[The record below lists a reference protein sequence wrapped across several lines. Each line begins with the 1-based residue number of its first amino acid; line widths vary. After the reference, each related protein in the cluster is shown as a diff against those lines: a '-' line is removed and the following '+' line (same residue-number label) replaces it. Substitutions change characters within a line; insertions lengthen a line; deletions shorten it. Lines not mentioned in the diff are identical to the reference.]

1 MDKRALIFLSLVSF
15 LTTYSIGEKNSIK
28 LEDSVVSTENF
39 ETTVRDTPSNVS
51 IVTSN
56 EIQESGAKDLVDV
69 LRTVPGVK
77 VTRYAGTIKFDI
89 RGLNSMY
96 SDRNSLITLDG
107 IPVSASQI
115 SNLPLSMI
123 ERIEV
128 IPGGGNILY
137 GDKAIGGVV
146 NVLTK
151 NVENKKNYGTVFSEY
166 GSYNN
171 RKLGFS
177 YGTKITNKF
186 LAEIGYI
193 KNDNN
198 GWRDHEDFR
207 NSSLN
212 FKGKYLLKNGDI
224 EYKYTYNEDKN
235 LAGVAIPRY
244 ISENDRKNPGK
255 ISGSKYRS
263 NDNYLKYTKQL
274 SDKTE
279 VLLFGNY
286 YERENDNYNR
296 ENGSKYYGTFK
307 RDGDDERKYLKAQL
321 KHNYF
326 DENYFIFGM
335 DYLDEAFKPYSVGKS
350 YSSSVSGLNSSG
362 NVVTAGK
369 NIETGDSTKEN
380 IGLFLT
386 NRYQYEKVQLRQGI
400 RYDKAKYDFYWRNG
414 KLNSWEKIGTRDNAE
429 YENLSYEL
437 SANYL
442 YSETGSTYVSYNRAF
457 RTPTASEMRYTKN
470 SEKLDSQI
478 QDTVEVGV
486 KDFLNDTYISTSAFY
501 KKTYD
506 EIYSA
511 IPPEF
516 SGMVNYNIGT
526 TERVGFEGVIEHYIE
541 KLTLKSSVT
550 YIKAKITDGQYS
562 GSEIPS
568 VPNWK
573 LTAGLKYDLTE
584 KISISGDVLYYSS
597 SYDLDDLSNEREKN
611 SGEYV
616 TVDLS
621 AYYKLTTDFM
631 LTARIENLFDEKYD
645 EYAGFWDDTYE
656 NGQSIERRQYY
667 PAIGRTITIGAT
679 YTF

>member
-1 MDKRALIFLSLVSF
+1 MNKRALIFLYLVSF
-15 LTTYSIGEKNSIK
+15 LVTHSSEGKKSIK
-28 LEDSVVSTENF
+28 LEESVISTENF
-39 ETTVRDTPSNVS
+39 ETTVRDTASNIS
-51 IVTSN
+51 IVTSD
-56 EIQESGAKDLVDV
+56 EIQESGSKDLVDV
-69 LRTVPGVK
+69 LRGVPGVR

-107 IPVSASQI
+107 VPVSTNQI

-123 ERIEV
+123 ERVEV

-137 GDKAIGGVV
+137 GDKAIGGVI

-151 NVENKKNYGTVFSEY
+151 NIIDKKNYGTVFAEY

-171 RKLGFS
+171 RKIGFN
-177 YGTKITNKF
+177 YGTKITDRF
-186 LAEIGYI
+186 LAEVGYI

-207 NSSLN
+207 NDSLN
-212 FKGKYLLKNGDI
+212 LKWKYLLENGDI
-224 EYKYTYNEDKN
+224 EYKYTYSEDKN
-235 LAGVAIPRY
+235 IIGVAVPRY
-244 ISENDRKNPGK
+244 VSENDRKDPGK

-263 NDNYLKYTKQL
+263 YDNYLKYKKQL
-274 SDKTE
+274 SETTDI
-279 VLLFGNY
+279 LLFGNY
-286 YERENDNYNR
+286 YERKNDNYSR
-296 ENGSKYYGTFK
+296 KKGSNYSGIFK

-321 KHNYF
+321 KHKYL
-326 DENYFIFGM
+326 DENYIIVGV

-350 YSSSVSGLNSSG
+350 YNPSVSGFDSDSKQI
-362 NVVTAGK
+362 TAGK
-369 NIETGDSTKEN
+369 FIETGDSTKEN

-386 NRYQYEKVQLRQGI
+386 NKYQYEELQLSQGI
-400 RYDKAKYDFYWRNG
+400 RYDKSKYDFYWRNG
-414 KLNSWEKIGTRDNAE
+414 KLNSWEKIGTRDSAE

-442 YSETGSTYVSYNRAF
+442 YSETGSTYISYNRAF
-457 RTPTASEMRYTKN
+457 RTPTASEMRYTKK

-478 QDTVEVGV
+478 QDTLEIGI
-486 KDFLNDTYISTSAFY
+486 KDFLNNTYISTSVFY
-501 KKTYD
+501 KKTYN

-526 TERVGFEGVIEHYIE
+526 TERTGFEGVVEHYLD
-541 KLTLKSSVT
+541 KLTLKSSIT
-550 YIKAKITDGQYS
+550 YIKAKIIDGQYS

-573 LTAGLKYDLTE
+573 ITGGMKYDFTE
-584 KISISGDVLYYSS
+584 KLSLSGDVLYYSS
-597 SYDLDDLSNEREKN
+597 SYDLDDLNNVREKN
-611 SGEYV
+611 TGEYM

-621 AYYKLTTDFM
+621 TYFKMTSDIM
-631 LTARIENLFDEKYD
+631 ITARIENLFDKKYD
-645 EYAGFWDDTYE
+645 EYAGFWDDSYE
-656 NGQSIERRQYY
+656 NGQIIERRQYY
-667 PAIGRTITIGAT
+667 PAVGRTLTVGVT